1 MGNAELFFDLYI
13 GTLVLILGTVFGSFV
28 NCASSRIAH
37 GESFLKG
44 RSHCMNCGH
53 ELGALDLIPVLS
65 FLGLRGRCRY
75 CGAKISVR
83 YPLTEVAAGVFSL
96 ILLARY
102 GLSVEFLL
110 FWGFSMILLGVG
122 LVDLETFEIPDGFH
136 VVSLI
141 WWLVMM
147 PFREGNRWEMTI
159 NGLLGG
165 LCIAGGLLVISLIM
179 DRVLG
184 KESLGGGD
192 IKLFFVTGLYLG
204 PWVNL
209 FTLMLSCLIGL
220 FFILISEKR
229 TETGGFAFGPS
240 IALAAAVSM
249 VIGGPVTEWYLSLF
263 AI

>member
-83 YPLTEVAAGVFSL
+83 YPLTEAAAGVFSL

-136 VVSLI
+136 VLSLI
-141 WWLVMM
+141 WWFTML
-147 PFREGNRWEMTI
+147 PFREENRWEMTK

-165 LCIAGGLLVISLIM
+165 LCIAGGLLV
-179 DRVLG
+179 V
-184 KESLGGGD
+184 
-192 IKLFFVTGLYLG
+192 
-204 PWVNL
+204 
-209 FTLMLSCLIGL
+209 
-220 FFILISEKR
+220 
-229 TETGGFAFGPS
+229 
-240 IALAAAVSM
+240 
-249 VIGGPVTEWYLSLF
+249 
-263 AI
+263 